1 MHGRF
6 RLFLTTA
13 VAALVCLTGLTV
25 AAEAEGVTVRV
36 KDIAYF
42 QGDRINQLTGLGLVV
57 GLAGTGDGSG
67 TQANVQMIANM
78 LQRFGLTLSPNELR
92 TRNVAAVM
100 VTAELPPF
108 AREGDTIDVTVS
120 SFGDAKSLE
129 GGVLLMTPL
138 RGADGQVYAVAQGP
152 VSIGG
157 FNVSGG
163 GSRVQKNHAT
173 VGRVPNG
180 ATIEV
185 EIFSPLTNGNYLDL
199 ILKNPDFT
207 TAARIVDSIN
217 AHFDAEIAR
226 AVDKSTVELMIP
238 EAYQHDPIAFI
249 ARLESVEVTPDATA
263 KVVINER
270 TGTIVMGQNVRISTV
285 AVAHGSLSVS
295 IGRTY
300 EVSQPWPESQGTTQV
315 IPQTEI
321 QASEEEAKMMV
332 LPAGSNV
339 NDVVKVLNAIGAT
352 PRDIIAILQAVRAAG
367 ALHGEL
373 VII

>member
-1 MHGRF
+1 MHSRF
-6 RLFLTTA
+6 RFFSTIIIVA
-13 VAALVCLTGLTV
+13 VLSVIGMSVITQ
-25 AAEAEGVTVRV
+25 AEGVTVRV
-36 KDIAYF
+36 KDIAHF

-67 TQANVQMIANM
+67 SQANVQMIANM
-78 LQRFGLTLSPNELR
+78 LQRFGLSLSPSDLR

-163 GSRVQKNHAT
+163 GSRVQKNHTT

-180 ATIEV
+180 ATIEA
-185 EIFSPLTNGNYLDL
+185 EIFSALTSGNYLDL
-199 ILKNPDFT
+199 VLKNPDFT
-207 TAARIVDSIN
+207 TASRLVDSIN
-217 AHFDAEIAR
+217 AHFEAEIAR

-238 EAYQHDPIAFI
+238 ETYMHDPISFI
-249 ARLESVEVTPDATA
+249 AKLEGVEVTPDTMA

-295 IGRTY
+295 IGRSF
-300 EVSQPWPESQGTTQV
+300 EVSQPWPDSRGTTQV
-315 IPQTEI
+315 IPEIEI
-321 QASEEEAKMMV
+321 QASEEEAQLMV

-352 PRDIIAILQAVRAAG
+352 PRDIIAILQAVKAAG